1 MLLIDD
7 FNLYAQQA
15 ASTRPYT
22 DAKLLL
28 ARPGLLG
35 SISYSKTIT
44 VDTSV
49 PTVQKVTVTSA
60 DGVYATGDVIK
71 ISVYFTQPV
80 VFTGQNVS
88 PSLLLQAQT
97 LPRIGGQYGERRAT
111 YASGNGTTVLKLE
124 YTVQLGDH
132 TTLLVS

>member
-1 MLLIDD
+1 ML
-7 FNLYAQQA
+7 FHYFYLYALQA
-15 ASTRPYT
+15 ASTRPQT

-44 VDTSV
+44 IDTSV

-60 DGVYATGDVIK
+60 DGVYGTGDVIK
-71 ISVYFTQPV
+71 ISIYFTQPV
-80 VFTGQNVS
+80 VFIGDSVS

-97 LPRIGGQYGERRAT
+97 LPKIGGQYGERRAV
-111 YASGNGTTVLKLE
+111 YATGNGTTILQLE
-124 YTVQLGDH
+124 YTVQLGDY